1 MACLLFLW
9 ARAAWD
15 LNFDYDIY
23 FLCLLLALE
32 GPGYAR
38 ILVHLLSGRR

>member
-23 FLCLLLALE
+23 FFCLLLALE
-32 GPGYAR
+32 TPSYLR
-38 ILVHLLSGRR
+38 IIVHLLTARR